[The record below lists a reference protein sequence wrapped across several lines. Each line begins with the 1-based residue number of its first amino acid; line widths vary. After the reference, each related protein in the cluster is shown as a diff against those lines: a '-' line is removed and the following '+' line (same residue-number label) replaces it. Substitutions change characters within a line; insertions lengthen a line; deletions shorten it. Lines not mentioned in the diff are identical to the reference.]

1 MATFVLVH
9 GAWHGAW
16 CWQRV
21 VLLLNRAGHDVF
33 APTLTGLCER
43 SHLLTPAVDLDT
55 HILDIVNELKWQEL
69 KDVVIVGHS
78 YGGMVI
84 SGVAEKME
92 KAIASFVM
100 LDAFMPENGQSVV
113 DIWPAAMRDGL
124 LAAERGGAT
133 TVPPRAAEAFKVNE
147 KDRAWVD
154 AQCRPRRS
162 DVSCKIDAQRRV
174 PAHWRLASRSPIS
187 MPAWPARGR
196 RGGAPARSRAATTS
210 CLICPNGLRK
220 YCRKPPEHAAAGRP
234 IEAGTVGI
242 ISHKCMSHWSG
253 VSIKTAISPLGLGR
267 VKTKSDL
274 VVTPSGRQ
282 IFAFFCSPRD
292 RRAQNSGCGYT
303 A

>member
-21 VLLLNRAGHDVF
+21 VRLLTRAGHDVF

-55 HILDIVNELKWQEL
+55 HMLDIVNELKWQEL
-69 KDVVIVGHS
+69 KGVVIVGHS

-92 KAIASFVM
+92 KAIRSFVM

-154 AQCRPRRS
+154 AQCTPQPIRCFLQKLTLNGARERIAKKSYIRATGVAIPYFDAGLASARQKGWRTYEVPCGH
-162 DVSCKIDAQRRV
+162 DVMLDM
-174 PAHWRLASRSPIS
+174 PERLAEILQE
-187 MPAWPARGR
+187 
-196 RGGAPARSRAATTS
+196 AA
-210 CLICPNGLRK
+210 
-220 YCRKPPEHAAAGRP
+220 
-234 IEAGTVGI
+234 
-242 ISHKCMSHWSG
+242 
-253 VSIKTAISPLGLGR
+253 
-267 VKTKSDL
+267 
-274 VVTPSGRQ
+274 
-282 IFAFFCSPRD
+282 
-292 RRAQNSGCGYT
+292 
-303 A
+303 